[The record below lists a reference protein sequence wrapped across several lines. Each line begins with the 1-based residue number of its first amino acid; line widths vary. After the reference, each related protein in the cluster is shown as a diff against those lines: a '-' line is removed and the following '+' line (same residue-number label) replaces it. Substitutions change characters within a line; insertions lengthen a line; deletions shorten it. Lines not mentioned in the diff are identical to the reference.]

1 MNKDFSLSA
10 FCREYQDYLLE
21 LWVYSS
27 MLYVHQLY
35 WDNLTH

>member
-1 MNKDFSLSA
+1 MDKDFCLSA
-10 FCREYQDYLLE
+10 FCREYQDHLLE
-21 LWVYSS
+21 LWVVYS